1 MRKARLA
8 KGMSLSEASRQLGFP
23 ATATLSQLELGQ
35 RNFTY
40 PIAVK
45 VRDFFEM
52 DFDLPEV
59 SFDNVRPIRRDRGR
73 RELKKGPIFLE
84 VDGFL
89 IKVMTYYDMGHV
101 SKARRLSDVK

>member
-1 MRKARLA
+1 MA
-8 KGMSLSEASRQLGFP
+8 KGLSLRDAAQQLGFP
-23 ATATLSQLELGQ
+23 NAAKLGQLELGQ

-40 PIAVK
+40 SVAVR

-59 SFDNVRPIRRDRGR
+59 NLDNALQITRNRSRN
-73 RELKKGPIFLE
+73 ELKKGPLFLE

-89 IKVMTYYDMGHV
+89 IKVMSYYDMGHV
-101 SKARRLSDVK
+101 QKGVIVD

>member
-1 MRKARLA
+1 
-8 KGMSLSEASRQLGFP
+8 MSLSEASRQLGFP